1 MNKDTIIK
9 EDYRLP
15 IEIINKFNE
24 NFKTIHNKSSSF
36 LSSIIETEFYT
47 KGVLERIMEK
57 NDIIWSS
64 NLFNGRS
71 ISLKEGLVK
80 FNNSTTYLY
89 FIRRKDEDTY
99 KFYCLYEESSSD
111 SVVFFLNGYKKYKTI

>member
-15 IEIINKFNE
+15 IEIINKVNE

-57 NDIIWSS
+57 MT
-64 NLFNGRS
+64 LY
-71 ISLKEGLVK
+71 GLVI
-80 FNNSTTYLY
+80 FLM
-89 FIRRKDEDTY
+89 
-99 KFYCLYEESSSD
+99 
-111 SVVFFLNGYKKYKTI
+111 VVLFH

>member
-15 IEIINKFNE
+15 IEIINKVNE

-71 ISLKEGLVK
+71 ISLKEG
-80 FNNSTTYLY
+80 
-89 FIRRKDEDTY
+89 ED
-99 KFYCLYEESSSD
+99 D
-111 SVVFFLNGYKKYKTI
+111 SKPEDKEADKLMN